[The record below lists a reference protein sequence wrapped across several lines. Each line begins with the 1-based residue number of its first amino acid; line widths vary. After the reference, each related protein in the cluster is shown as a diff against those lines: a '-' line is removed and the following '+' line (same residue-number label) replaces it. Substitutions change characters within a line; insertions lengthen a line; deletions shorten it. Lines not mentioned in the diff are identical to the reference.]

1 MAITNTRLT
10 TTDPTRVFQA
20 AGQEVVT
27 AIYICNNT
35 GNTVYVDVY
44 LINSDDSTAGSE
56 DNIIYSQLEL
66 TANETYVISTE
77 RLILDASDEIECEAS
92 VANQITVTVSSYAM

>member
-10 TTDPTRVFQA
+10 TTDPTQVFQA
-20 AGQEVVT
+20 VGQEVVT

-35 GNTVYVDVY
+35 SNTVYVDVY
-44 LINSDDSTAGSE
+44 LINSGDSTAGSV

-77 RLILDASDEIECEAS
+77 RLILDANDEIECEAS
-92 VANQITVTVSSYAM
+92 VANQITVTVSSYEM